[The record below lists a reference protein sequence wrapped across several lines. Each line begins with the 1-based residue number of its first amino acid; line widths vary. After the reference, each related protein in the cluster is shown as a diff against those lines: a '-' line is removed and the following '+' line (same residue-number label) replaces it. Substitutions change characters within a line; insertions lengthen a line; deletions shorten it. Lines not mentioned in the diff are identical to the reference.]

1 MQKTVIEN
9 KESIQR
15 QASAYLPSKRRKKQD
30 EPFIHRLQIIQ
41 YMITHDASCVQA
53 AKKFDTYPRTILG
66 WLYKL
71 NKTSSVES
79 LREQPG
85 KGRKTSLTPQH
96 NLLIQK
102 ALKKT
107 PLKVGLTGDT
117 WTGKTLS
124 AYLIQKAGI
133 TLKDRQCQRI
143 LQKNGFANKRGRPP
157 QVPE

>member
-15 QASAYLPSKRRKKQD
+15 QVAAYLPGKGNKKHD
-30 EPFIHRLQIIQ
+30 DPFIHRLQIIQ

-53 AKKFDTYPRTILG
+53 AKKFDTYPRTILA

-71 NKTSSVES
+71 NETSSVES
-79 LREQPG
+79 LRDQPG
-85 KGRKTSLTPQH
+85 QGRKTTLTPQH
-96 NLLIQK
+96 IQLIQK

-117 WTGKTLS
+117 WTGKILS
-124 AYLIQKAGI
+124 AYLTQKVGI
-133 TLKDRQCQRI
+133 TLKDSQCQQI
-143 LQKNGFANKRGRPP
+143 LQKMALPTSAEGPP
-157 QVPE
+157 SGT

>member
-1 MQKTVIEN
+1 MRKTVIEN

-15 QASAYLPSKRRKKQD
+15 QATAYLPGKGNKKHD
-30 EPFIHRLQIIQ
+30 DPFIHRLQIIQ

-53 AKKFDTYPRTILG
+53 AKKFDTYPRTILA

-71 NKTSSVES
+71 NETSSVES
-79 LREQPG
+79 LRDQPG
-85 KGRKTSLTPQH
+85 QGRKSTLTPQH
-96 NLLIQK
+96 IQLIQK

-107 PLKVGLTGDT
+107 PLKVGMTGDT
-117 WTGKTLS
+117 WTGKILS
-124 AYLIQKAGI
+124 AYLTQKAGI

-143 LQKNGFANKRGRPP
+143 LQKNGFANKPGRPP

>member
-15 QASAYLPSKRRKKQD
+15 QAATYLSGKENKKHGD
-30 EPFIHRLQIIQ
+30 PFIHRLQIIQ

-53 AKKFDTYPRTILG
+53 AKKFDTYPRTILA

-71 NKTSSVES
+71 NETASVES
-79 LREQPG
+79 LRDQLG
-85 KGRKTSLTPQH
+85 QGRKTTLTPQH
-96 NLLIQK
+96 LQLIQK

-117 WTGKTLS
+117 WTGKILS
-124 AYLIQKAGI
+124 AYLTQKAGI

-143 LQKNGFANKRGRPP
+143 LQKNGLANKRGRPP